1 MQSDLNQL
9 SAQRDAVL
17 KEMQSIDRM
26 RRGTLSRQVF
36 SKKDSQGQHAQGP
49 YFVLQSFHE
58 GEKSSR
64 RIPADQAPLVQKQVD
79 NFKRF
84 EELAD
89 QCITLTDQ
97 MTQLAGEPSQC
108 KKNSRRQRSAK
119 SNSKKHKPS

>member
-1 MQSDLNQL
+1 MQNNLNLL

-36 SKKDSQGQHAQGP
+36 SKKDAQGQHDQGP
-49 YFVLQSFHE
+49 YFVLQSSHQ
-58 GEKSSR
+58 GKKSSR
-64 RIPADQAPLVQKQVD
+64 RIPADQAPQVQEQVN

-84 EELAD
+84 ELLAD

-97 MTQLAGEPSQC
+97 ITQLGQEPSHG
-108 KKNSRRQRSAK
+108 KKNSRSRRSGK
-119 SNSKKHKPS
+119 NSSQKHKPS